1 MNHAERM
8 EGKSTYSTY
17 RLISFAMS
25 ILLYHSG
32 FPLRFISRLGLIIAF
47 ICFLLGLYFIYAKIM
62 FNAPIGF
69 TSIIV
74 SIFFSTGLVLFS
86 LGIIGEYI
94 RKLWIHSSSLKS
106 IQIRELH
113 AEE

>member
-1 MNHAERM
+1 
-8 EGKSTYSTY
+8 
-17 RLISFAMS
+17 
-25 ILLYHSG
+25 
-32 FPLRFISRLGLIIAF
+32 
-47 ICFLLGLYFIYAKIM
+47 M